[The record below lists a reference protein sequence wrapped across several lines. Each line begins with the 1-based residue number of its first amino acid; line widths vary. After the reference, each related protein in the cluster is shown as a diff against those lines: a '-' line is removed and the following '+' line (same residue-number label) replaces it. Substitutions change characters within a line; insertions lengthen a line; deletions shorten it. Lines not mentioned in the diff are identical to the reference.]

1 MSPRSSASNGRRE
14 ARLGLSSLRART
26 TEEGDVEFDPIRI
39 LVGDFSWE
47 FTLEIVLR
55 TVIMYAYTLA
65 IVRVLG
71 KRGLGHLSP
80 FELVIIVAL
89 GSSVGDPMFYADVPL
104 LHGIIVITVVVG
116 LQRVLQEITER
127 SPRLEEFLESKARRL
142 VKGGVVDAHAL
153 EREDLSETELF
164 SALREREVEHLGQV
178 RLAYLEPSGVITV
191 FKVDEEHVSPGRS
204 VLPE

>member
-1 MSPRSSASNGRRE
+1 M
-14 ARLGLSSLRART
+14 
-26 TEEGDVEFDPIRI
+26 EFDPIGM
-39 LVGDFSWE
+39 LVGDFSWA

-55 TVIMYAYTLA
+55 TVIMYTYTLA

-104 LHGIIVITVVVG
+104 LHGIIVITVVVAM
-116 LQRVLQEITER
+116 QRALQEATER
-127 SPRLEEFLESKARRL
+127 SPRLAEFLESKARRL
-142 VKGGVVDAHAL
+142 VTGGVVDEEAL
-153 EREDLSETELF
+153 HREDLSQTELF

-178 RLAYLEPSGVITV
+178 RLAYIEPSGVITV
-191 FKVDEEHVSPGRS
+191 FKVDEDLAPEGRS
-204 VLPE
+204 VLPD

>member
-1 MSPRSSASNGRRE
+1 M
-14 ARLGLSSLRART
+14 
-26 TEEGDVEFDPIRI
+26 EFDPIRI
-39 LVGDFSWE
+39 LVGDFAWE

-55 TVIMYAYTLA
+55 TVIMYSYTLA

-71 KRGLGHLSP
+71 KRSLGHLSP

-89 GSSVGDPMFYADVPL
+89 GSAVGDPMFYPDVPL

-116 LQRVLQEITER
+116 MQRLLEELTER
-127 SPRLEEFLESKARRL
+127 SPRFETILESKAQRL
-142 VKGGVVDAHAL
+142 VKDGVVDDQAL

-178 RLAYLEPSGVITV
+178 RLAYLEPSGEITV
-191 FKVDEEHVSPGRS
+191 FKVHGEAAPNGRS
-204 VLPE
+204 VLPD

>member
-1 MSPRSSASNGRRE
+1 M
-14 ARLGLSSLRART
+14 
-26 TEEGDVEFDPIRI
+26 EFDPIRM

-55 TVIMYAYTLA
+55 TVIMYSYTLA
-65 IVRVLG
+65 VVRVLG

-89 GSSVGDPMFYADVPL
+89 GSAVGDPMFYADVPL
-104 LHGIIVITVVVG
+104 VHGFIVITVVVG
-116 LQRVLQEITER
+116 MQRFLEEITER

-142 VKGGVVDAHAL
+142 VKGGVVDAEAL
-153 EREDLSETELF
+153 GREDLSETELF

-204 VLPE
+204 ILPD

>member
-1 MSPRSSASNGRRE
+1 M
-14 ARLGLSSLRART
+14 
-26 TEEGDVEFDPIRI
+26 EFDPVRM

-55 TVIMYAYTLA
+55 TVIMYVYTLGV
-65 IVRVLG
+65 VRILG

-89 GSSVGDPMFYADVPL
+89 GSAVGDPMFYADVPL
-104 LHGIIVITVVVG
+104 VHGIIVITVVVA
-116 LQRVLQEITER
+116 LQRVLEELTGR
-127 SPRLEEFLESKARRL
+127 SPRLESVLESRARRL
-142 VKGGVVDAHAL
+142 IAAGVVDAEAL
-153 EREDLSETELF
+153 DSEELTETELF

-191 FKVDEEHVSPGRS
+191 FKVDKGEAPQGRS
-204 VLPE
+204 VLPD